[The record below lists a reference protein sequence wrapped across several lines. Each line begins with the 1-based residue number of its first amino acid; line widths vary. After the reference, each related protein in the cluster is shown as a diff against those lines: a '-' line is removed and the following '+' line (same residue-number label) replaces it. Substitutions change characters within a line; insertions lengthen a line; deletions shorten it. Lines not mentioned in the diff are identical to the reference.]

1 MRCWRLRRR
10 TRRYPPGRGSVA
22 AKIVRVEQPTDWL
35 SPYGF
40 ISNYLGDEPGPAISP
55 AKLLTCDEARRIA
68 TNIAKLPDLLGRI
81 KADTEAR
88 RPLATFIALA
98 ALPYSLAGSVFP
110 GRPIESCR
118 A

>member
-1 MRCWRLRRR
+1 MSPMRCWRLRRR

-55 AKLLTCDEARRIA
+55 AKVLTCDEARRIA
-68 TNIAKLPDLLGRI
+68 TNIAKLPEFL
-81 KADTEAR
+81 T
-88 RPLATFIALA
+88 ALA
-98 ALPYSLAGSVFP
+98 RFEKEKR
-110 GRPIESCR
+110 GRRFDLCQ
-118 A
+118 